1 MAVTEIGFM
10 GVRPNLDVMDDS
22 THEGQILS
30 KAWNAVTTAAGGP
43 HRVHWGLEVENPS
56 TIWAF
61 FDWESLEQHEK
72 FAKSWVDL

>member
-10 GVRPNLDVMDDS
+10 GVKPNLDVMNEK

-30 KAWNAVTTAAGGP
+30 GAWGAVTTAPGGP
-43 HRVHWGLEVENPS
+43 QRVHWGLEIEDPS
-56 TIWAF
+56 RIWAF

-72 FAKSWVDL
+72 FAKS